1 MKREKSELKKPWN
14 IEVLLDANIF
24 LEAELAETHGPACK
38 RLLERVRDG
47 DVKAAVTDFHIDSI
61 VLIMEKYGKSWDE
74 IGLFLASLLR

>member
-1 MKREKSELKKPWN
+1 
-14 IEVLLDANIF
+14 
-24 LEAELAETHGPACK
+24 
-38 RLLERVRDG
+38 VRDG